1 MDPARQLA
9 HLSLSV
15 AVGVLTRT
23 LDVVRLVDGLL
34 VSTAQSN
41 ASDAR
46 AAGEAWPAEESAD
59 LTSAASAL
67 RARAWTDAPAGRP
80 AARKVAAKKTAAT
93 TPATKKAGTTTSPAK
108 RSSAKKPAAKKTTT
122 KKPTTKKPATKRTAT
137 KKTAATKPT
146 PKAAAKKS
154 TS

>member
-15 AVGVLTRT
+15 AEGVLTRT

-46 AAGEAWPAEESAD
+46 TAGEAWPAEESGD

-67 RARAWTDAPAGRP
+67 RARASNDAPAGRP
-80 AARKVAAKKTAAT
+80 AARKVAAKKTT
-93 TPATKKAGTTTSPAK
+93 TKKSPAK
-108 RSSAKKPAAKKTTT
+108 QSSAKKPAA
-122 KKPTTKKPATKRTAT
+122 KRTAT
-137 KKTAATKPT
+137 KKTAATKPA

>member
-15 AVGVLTRT
+15 AEGVLTRT

-46 AAGEAWPAEESAD
+46 AAGEAWPAEESGD

-67 RARAWTDAPAGRP
+67 RARASNDAPAGRP

-137 KKTAATKPT
+137 KKTAATKPA

>member
-15 AVGVLTRT
+15 AEGVLTRT

-46 AAGEAWPAEESAD
+46 TAGDAWPAEESGD

-67 RARAWTDAPAGRP
+67 RARASNDAPAGRP

-93 TPATKKAGTTTSPAK
+93 TPATKEAGTTTSPAK
-108 RSSAKKPAAKKTTT
+108 RSSAKKTAAKK
-122 KKPTTKKPATKRTAT
+122 TAT
-137 KKTAATKPT
+137 KKTAATKPA

>member
-15 AVGVLTRT
+15 AEGVLTRT

-46 AAGEAWPAEESAD
+46 AAGEAWPAEESGD
-59 LTSAASAL
+59 LTSAALAL
-67 RARAWTDAPAGRP
+67 RARGSNDAPAGRP

-122 KKPTTKKPATKRTAT
+122 KKPAAKRTATKRTAT
-137 KKTAATKPT
+137 KKTAATKPA

>member
-9 HLSLSV
+9 HISLSV
-15 AVGVLTRT
+15 AEGVLTRT

-46 AAGEAWPAEESAD
+46 AAGEAWPAEESGD

-67 RARAWTDAPAGRP
+67 RARASNDAPAGRP

-137 KKTAATKPT
+137 KKTAATKPA

>member
-15 AVGVLTRT
+15 AEGVLTRT

-46 AAGEAWPAEESAD
+46 TAGEAWPAEESGD

-67 RARAWTDAPAGRP
+67 RARASNDAPAGRP
-80 AARKVAAKKTAAT
+80 AARKVAAKKTT
-93 TPATKKAGTTTSPAK
+93 T
-108 RSSAKKPAAKKTTT
+108 KKPAAKKTTT
-122 KKPTTKKPATKRTAT
+122 KKPAAKRTAT
-137 KKTAATKPT
+137 KKTAATKPA